1 MKSMTDI
8 LVAVLGLIAFVVAIW
23 QFAAFATFKNE
34 RGLPDMWAGT
44 NHLWLAIAAAII
56 ACICAVAYFVRN
68 HKEMEEIHISK

>member
-1 MKSMTDI
+1 MSMQNI
-8 LVAVLGLIAFVVAIW
+8 LTIVVGLIAFGVAIW

-44 NHLWLAIAAAII
+44 NHLWMAILAAII
-56 ACICAVAYFVRN
+56 AAVCAVVYFVRN